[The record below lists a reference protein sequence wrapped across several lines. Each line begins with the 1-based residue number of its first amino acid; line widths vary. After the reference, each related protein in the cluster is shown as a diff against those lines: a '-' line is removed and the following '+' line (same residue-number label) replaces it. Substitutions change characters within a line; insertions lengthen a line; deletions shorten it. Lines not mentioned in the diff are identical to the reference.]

1 MKLGSALFI
10 LTSLVGIVVITKHS
24 AATAGYE
31 KILELG
37 REHRREELQNP
48 VVTGTIGWRR
58 RRSIK
63 GKRHLLLCGQKS
75 ESLFFLDRSQ
85 IESCEPKLYFS

>member
-48 VVTGTIGWRR
+48 VVTGTVGWRR

-63 GKRHLLLCGQKS
+63 ESNPTLDEKTAKSFASGSQQK
-75 ESLFFLDRSQ
+75 
-85 IESCEPKLYFS
+85 K